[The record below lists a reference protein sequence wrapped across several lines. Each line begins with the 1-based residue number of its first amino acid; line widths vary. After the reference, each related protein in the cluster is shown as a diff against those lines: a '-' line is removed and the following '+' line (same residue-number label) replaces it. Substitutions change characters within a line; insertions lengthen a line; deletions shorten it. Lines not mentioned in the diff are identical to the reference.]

1 MWRFIGGYVIIQIEG
16 LSLERFLNAMLSA
29 GTPVW
34 ALERTGRTCVRLRIK
49 RKDFFRLIPI
59 RRRYRCRVHVL
70 EKRGLPFLWGAL
82 WRRKVLLF
90 GSVALAAGFA
100 FLSTRVLFVRVTGC
114 ERMEEDLLMSA
125 LAEKGVTPFMP
136 WRGVDYVRIANDTA
150 ALFDEIAWLGLHR
163 DGVFLTVEVRESIP
177 LPEIE
182 DYSVPCDVVATKA
195 GVVVDIT
202 VLRGKAAVRPGDR
215 VVDGQVL
222 ISGTVQYKDTPPYLT
237 RARGTVSAAI
247 VYDVRV
253 EAKKTVPVILE
264 TGRTHRYVCICIGS
278 RVIYQTPSPYPL
290 AYVEAGAPVVV
301 SQLLTPV
308 TVESGVWVEQ
318 KESERTLLADEQ
330 KETALVEAEKTALLL
345 LPDGADIIVKA
356 AYTETE
362 NGVLYGR
369 CRITTVETIGIQ
381 REITDGATE

>member
-1 MWRFIGGYVIIQIEG
+1 M
-16 LSLERFLNAMLSA
+16 
-29 GTPVW
+29 
-34 ALERTGRTCVRLRIK
+34 
-49 RKDFFRLIPI
+49 
-59 RRRYRCRVHVL
+59 
-70 EKRGLPFLWGAL
+70 
-82 WRRKVLLF
+82 
-90 GSVALAAGFA
+90 
-100 FLSTRVLFVRVTGC
+100 
-114 ERMEEDLLMSA
+114 
-125 LAEKGVTPFMP
+125 
-136 WRGVDYVRIANDTA
+136 
-150 ALFDEIAWLGLHR
+150 
-163 DGVFLTVEVRESIP
+163 
-177 LPEIE
+177 
-182 DYSVPCDVVATKA
+182 
-195 GVVVDIT
+195 
-202 VLRGKAAVRPGDR
+202 
-215 VVDGQVL
+215 
-222 ISGTVQYKDTPPYLT
+222 
-237 RARGTVSAAI
+237 
-247 VYDVRV
+247 YDVRV